1 MYSVFKG
8 QVVPEDVES
17 TQIIDSNDRISAAI
31 ERYNEELKQRREEE
45 LKHRVEDFLDQ
56 LEADEEGLPILPT
69 DEEGNYLLPVDF
81 DGNPLLYVHSDGML
95 SEEPEPEAA
104 PEEAEEEEEALPT
117 EEEIAAQIEAKLA
130 DAQQKAD
137 KIIAEAEDAASGIL
151 DEATAQAEKMK
162 EEAAAAGKEE
172 GYAAGSETAQAEYA
186 KKEQQLLDRQSAME
200 KDFADRESSM
210 EERLC
215 DIVCDIVGKVFAI
228 EFFDK
233 KEIIAHIV
241 DNVVTNSPSSKE
253 FLIRVNDANY
263 ELINEQKESLKEK
276 VGSGIELDIVRDPL
290 LTAEQCQIETDG
302 GVYDCGMDVQ
312 LANLLKDIRALS
324 IA

>member
-31 ERYNEELKQRREEE
+31 ERYNEQMEKRREEE
-45 LKHRVEDFLDQ
+45 LKRRVEDFLDN
-56 LEADEEGLPILPT
+56 LEADEEGLPVIPV
-69 DEEGNYLLPVDF
+69 DEEGNYLLPLDF

-95 SEEPEPEAA
+95 SDEPEPEEEPDAEEV
-104 PEEAEEEEEALPT
+104 EEAVQPSEEEV
-117 EEEIAAQIEAKLA
+117 AASIESMLA
-130 DAQQKAD
+130 EAQQKAD
-137 KIIAEAEDAASGIL
+137 KIIADAEVQASGIL
-151 DEATAQAEKMK
+151 DEAAAQAEKMK
-162 EEAAAAGKEE
+162 EEAAAAGQSE
-172 GYAAGSETAQAEYA
+172 GYAAGNEQAQAEYA
-186 KKEQQLLDRQSAME
+186 AKEQQLAEAKAAME
-200 KDFADRESSM
+200 KEFAARETGM

-215 DIVCDIVGKVFAI
+215 DVVCDIVGKVFAI

-241 DNVVTNSPSSKE
+241 DNVVTNSPSSRE

-263 ELINEQKESLKEK
+263 ELLSEKKESLKEK

-290 LTAEQCQIETDG
+290 LSMEQCQIETDG

-312 LANLLKDIRALS
+312 LSNLLKDIKALS

>member
-104 PEEAEEEEEALPT
+104 PEEAEEEMDLPRDLSVQRGERSKLFLPERQFRLT
-117 EEEIAAQIEAKLA
+117 EN
-130 DAQQKAD
+130 
-137 KIIAEAEDAASGIL
+137 
-151 DEATAQAEKMK
+151 
-162 EEAAAAGKEE
+162 
-172 GYAAGSETAQAEYA
+172 
-186 KKEQQLLDRQSAME
+186 DRV
-200 KDFADRESSM
+200 KD
-210 EERLC
+210 RL
-215 DIVCDIVGKVFAI
+215 
-228 EFFDK
+228 
-233 KEIIAHIV
+233 
-241 DNVVTNSPSSKE
+241 
-253 FLIRVNDANY
+253 
-263 ELINEQKESLKEK
+263 
-276 VGSGIELDIVRDPL
+276 
-290 LTAEQCQIETDG
+290 
-302 GVYDCGMDVQ
+302 
-312 LANLLKDIRALS
+312 
-324 IA
+324 